1 MRCGGT
7 FSKGHLA
14 VCPAKDTTCTSCK
27 YRGLFTRRCKARS
40 KNLNIVDSQNVNNTD
55 CNYSSEQ
62 PDVNNDR
69 ANRECC
75 GVIIAWSES
84 GQSNNDD
91 YSVLNVTT
99 TYDNE
104 GKILK
109 KLLKLDKEKK
119 TK

>member
-1 MRCGGT
+1 MKCGGT

-27 YRGLFTRRCKARS
+27 YRGHFTRLCKARS
-40 KNLNIVDSQNVNNTD
+40 KNLNVVDSQNVTNTD

-62 PDVNNDR
+62 PDVNSDR

-75 GVIIAWSES
+75 GVINAWSES

-99 TYDNE
+99 TYDNQ
-104 GKILK
+104 GKFSK
-109 KLLKLDKEKK
+109 SY
-119 TK
+119 